1 MYSLCEHPQEVAE
14 AEEAVAAVSLLTFR
28 KHHQKAAEAEEA
40 AAAVSLPIFL
50 VSRKHQEVLWG
61 LFV

>member
-1 MYSLCEHPQEVAE
+1 MCSLCEHPQEVVE
-14 AEEAVAAVSLLTFR
+14 AEEAAAAALLTFR
-28 KHHQKAAEAEEA
+28 KHHQKKAAEEA
-40 AAAVSLPIFL
+40 AAAVSLPTFL

>member
-1 MYSLCEHPQEVAE
+1 MYSLWEHPQE
-14 AEEAVAAVSLLTFR
+14 AEEAAAAVSFLTFR
-28 KHHQKAAEAEEA
+28 KHPQKVAEAEEA
-40 AAAVSLPIFL
+40 AAAVSLLIFL